1 MKKIL
6 IIVSSLIFSC
16 QSENKSVNEVI
27 ASNNIDLIKLKRE
40 EINNKQQ
47 EIYKKLNLIDNNNE
61 DVFLKALIVVPKK
74 RVRLASDRNVIKRR
88 VKEAYRLQKSELEK
102 YLKSNNHQLNLAIIY
117 QKHEILDYK
126 LIEVKIKLL
135 LSRLKEEL

>member
-1 MKKIL
+1 MFHFPKNQKLCNEKAIERL
-6 IIVSSLIFSC
+6 FENGKSLTEKPFRIIY
-16 QSENKSVNEVI
+16 N
-27 ASNNIDLIKLKRE
+27 
-40 EINNKQQ
+40 
-47 EIYKKLNLIDNNNE
+47 IDNNNE

-117 QKHEILDYK
+117 QKHDILDYK

>member
-1 MKKIL
+1 MFEFPKNQKLCNEKSIEIL
-6 IIVSSLIFSC
+6 FENGKSLSEKPFRIIYS
-16 QSENKSVNEVI
+16 
-27 ASNNIDLIKLKRE
+27 ID
-40 EINNKQQ
+40 
-47 EIYKKLNLIDNNNE
+47 YNNE

-102 YLKSNNHQLNLAIIY
+102 YLKSNNQQLNLAIIY

>member
-1 MKKIL
+1 MFHFPKNQKLCNEKAIERL
-6 IIVSSLIFSC
+6 FENGKSLTEKPFRIIY
-16 QSENKSVNEVI
+16 N
-27 ASNNIDLIKLKRE
+27 
-40 EINNKQQ
+40 
-47 EIYKKLNLIDNNNE
+47 IDNNNE

-126 LIEVKIKLL
+126 LIEVKIKLIL
-135 LSRLKEEL
+135 DRLKEEL

>member
-1 MKKIL
+1 MFEFPKNQKLCNEKSIEIL
-6 IIVSSLIFSC
+6 FENGKSLSEKPFRIIYS
-16 QSENKSVNEVI
+16 
-27 ASNNIDLIKLKRE
+27 ID
-40 EINNKQQ
+40 
-47 EIYKKLNLIDNNNE
+47 YNNE

-88 VKEAYRLQKSELEK
+88 VKEAYRLQKSELEQ

-126 LIEVKIKLL
+126 LIEVKIKLIL
-135 LSRLKEEL
+135 DRLKEEL

>member
-1 MKKIL
+1 MFELPKNQKICNEKL
-6 IIVSSLIFSC
+6 IERLFESG
-16 QSENKSVNEVI
+16 QSISEKPFRI
-27 ASNNIDLIKLKRE
+27 
-40 EINNKQQ
+40 
-47 EIYKKLNLIDNNNE
+47 IYNFDNNNE

-102 YLKSNNHQLNLAIIY
+102 YLKSNNQQLNLAIIY

-126 LIEVKIKLL
+126 LIEEKIKLIL
-135 LSRLKEEL
+135 DRLKEELWMWFFLFY

>member
-1 MKKIL
+1 MFHFPKNQKLCNEKAIERL
-6 IIVSSLIFSC
+6 FENGKSLTEKPFRIIY
-16 QSENKSVNEVI
+16 N
-27 ASNNIDLIKLKRE
+27 
-40 EINNKQQ
+40 
-47 EIYKKLNLIDNNNE
+47 IDNNNE

-117 QKHEILDYK
+117 QEHEILDYK

>member
-1 MKKIL
+1 MFHFPKNQKLCNEKAIERL
-6 IIVSSLIFSC
+6 FENGKYLTEKPFRIIY
-16 QSENKSVNEVI
+16 N
-27 ASNNIDLIKLKRE
+27 
-40 EINNKQQ
+40 
-47 EIYKKLNLIDNNNE
+47 IDNNNE
-61 DVFLKALIVVPKK
+61 DIFLKALIVVPKK

-126 LIEVKIKLL
+126 LIEEKIKLL

>member
-1 MKKIL
+1 MFQFPKNQKLCNEKAIERL
-6 IIVSSLIFSC
+6 FENGNYLTEKPFRIIY
-16 QSENKSVNEVI
+16 N
-27 ASNNIDLIKLKRE
+27 
-40 EINNKQQ
+40 
-47 EIYKKLNLIDNNNE
+47 IDNNNE
-61 DVFLKALIVVPKK
+61 DIFLKALIVVPKK

>member
-1 MKKIL
+1 MFEFPKNQKLCNEKSIARL
-6 IIVSSLIFSC
+6 FENGNSISEKPFRIIY
-16 QSENKSVNEVI
+16 N
-27 ASNNIDLIKLKRE
+27 
-40 EINNKQQ
+40 
-47 EIYKKLNLIDNNNE
+47 IDNNNE
-61 DVFLKALIVVPKK
+61 DVFLKALIVVAKK

-126 LIEVKIKLL
+126 LIEEKIKLL

>member
-1 MKKIL
+1 MFHFPKKQKLCNEKAIERL
-6 IIVSSLIFSC
+6 FENGKSLTEKPFRIIY
-16 QSENKSVNEVI
+16 N
-27 ASNNIDLIKLKRE
+27 
-40 EINNKQQ
+40 
-47 EIYKKLNLIDNNNE
+47 IDNNNE

>member
-1 MKKIL
+1 MFHFPKNQKLCNEKAIERL
-6 IIVSSLIFSC
+6 FENGKSLTEKPFRIIY
-16 QSENKSVNEVI
+16 N
-27 ASNNIDLIKLKRE
+27 
-40 EINNKQQ
+40 
-47 EIYKKLNLIDNNNE
+47 IDNNNE

-88 VKEAYRLQKSELEK
+88 VKEAYRLQKSEFEK

>member
-1 MKKIL
+1 MFHFPKNQKLCNEKAIERL
-6 IIVSSLIFSC
+6 FENGKSLTEKPFRIIY
-16 QSENKSVNEVI
+16 N
-27 ASNNIDLIKLKRE
+27 
-40 EINNKQQ
+40 
-47 EIYKKLNLIDNNNE
+47 IDNNNE

-102 YLKSNNHQLNLAIIY
+102 YLKSNNHHLNLAIIY
-117 QKHEILDYK
+117 QKQEILDYK

>member
-1 MKKIL
+1 MFHFPKNQKLCNEKAIERL
-6 IIVSSLIFSC
+6 FENGKSLTEKPFRIIY
-16 QSENKSVNEVI
+16 N
-27 ASNNIDLIKLKRE
+27 
-40 EINNKQQ
+40 
-47 EIYKKLNLIDNNNE
+47 IDNNNE

-102 YLKSNNHQLNLAIIY
+102 YLKSNNQQLNLAIIY

>member
-1 MKKIL
+1 MFKFPKNQKLCNEKSIVRL
-6 IIVSSLIFSC
+6 FENGNSISEKPFRIIY
-16 QSENKSVNEVI
+16 N
-27 ASNNIDLIKLKRE
+27 
-40 EINNKQQ
+40 
-47 EIYKKLNLIDNNNE
+47 IDNNNE
-61 DVFLKALIVVPKK
+61 DIFLKALIVVPKK

-102 YLKSNNHQLNLAIIY
+102 YLKSNNHHLNLAIIY

>member
-1 MKKIL
+1 MFHFPKNQKLCNEKAIERL
-6 IIVSSLIFSC
+6 FENGKSLTEKPFRIIY
-16 QSENKSVNEVI
+16 N
-27 ASNNIDLIKLKRE
+27 
-40 EINNKQQ
+40 
-47 EIYKKLNLIDNNNE
+47 IDNNNE

-102 YLKSNNHQLNLAIIY
+102 YLKSNNQQLNLAIIY

-135 LSRLKEEL
+135 LSRLKEELGM

>member
-1 MKKIL
+1 MFELPKNQKICNEKL
-6 IIVSSLIFSC
+6 IERLFESG
-16 QSENKSVNEVI
+16 QSISEKPFRI
-27 ASNNIDLIKLKRE
+27 
-40 EINNKQQ
+40 
-47 EIYKKLNLIDNNNE
+47 IYNFDNNNE

-102 YLKSNNHQLNLAIIY
+102 YLKSNNQQLNLAIIY

-126 LIEVKIKLL
+126 LIEEKIKLIL
-135 LSRLKEEL
+135 DRLKEEL

>member
-1 MKKIL
+1 MFEFPKNQKLCNEKSIEIL
-6 IIVSSLIFSC
+6 FENGKSLSEKPFRIIYS
-16 QSENKSVNEVI
+16 
-27 ASNNIDLIKLKRE
+27 ID
-40 EINNKQQ
+40 
-47 EIYKKLNLIDNNNE
+47 YNNE

-126 LIEVKIKLL
+126 LIEEKIKLIL
-135 LSRLKEEL
+135 DRLKEEL

>member
-1 MKKIL
+1 MFEFPKNQKLCNEKSIARL
-6 IIVSSLIFSC
+6 FENGNSISEQPFRIIY
-16 QSENKSVNEVI
+16 N
-27 ASNNIDLIKLKRE
+27 
-40 EINNKQQ
+40 
-47 EIYKKLNLIDNNNE
+47 IDNNNE

-88 VKEAYRLQKSELEK
+88 VKEAYRLQKTELEK

-117 QKHEILDYK
+117 QKHKILDYK

>member
-1 MKKIL
+1 MFEFPKNQKLCNEKSIEGL
-6 IIVSSLIFSC
+6 FENGKSLSEKPFRIIYNF
-16 QSENKSVNEVI
+16 
-27 ASNNIDLIKLKRE
+27 
-40 EINNKQQ
+40 
-47 EIYKKLNLIDNNNE
+47 DNNNE

-74 RVRLASDRNVIKRR
+74 QVRLASDRNVIKRR

-102 YLKSNNHQLNLAIIY
+102 YLKSNNYQLNLAIIY
-117 QKHEILDYK
+117 QNNEILDYK

>member
-1 MKKIL
+1 MFEFPKNQKLCNDKSIERL
-6 IIVSSLIFSC
+6 FENGKSLSEKPFRIIY
-16 QSENKSVNEVI
+16 N
-27 ASNNIDLIKLKRE
+27 
-40 EINNKQQ
+40 
-47 EIYKKLNLIDNNNE
+47 IDNNNE

-126 LIEVKIKLL
+126 LIEEKIKLL

>member
-1 MKKIL
+1 MFHFPKNQKLCNEKAIERL
-6 IIVSSLIFSC
+6 FENGKSLTEKPFRIIY
-16 QSENKSVNEVI
+16 N
-27 ASNNIDLIKLKRE
+27 
-40 EINNKQQ
+40 
-47 EIYKKLNLIDNNNE
+47 IDNNNE
-61 DVFLKALIVVPKK
+61 DVFLKALIVVSKK

>member
-1 MKKIL
+1 MFHFPKNQKLCNEKAIERL
-6 IIVSSLIFSC
+6 FENGKSLSEKPFRIIY
-16 QSENKSVNEVI
+16 N
-27 ASNNIDLIKLKRE
+27 
-40 EINNKQQ
+40 
-47 EIYKKLNLIDNNNE
+47 IDNNNE
-61 DVFLKALIVVPKK
+61 DVFVKSLIVVPKK

-126 LIEVKIKLL
+126 LIEEKIKLL

>member
-1 MKKIL
+1 MFHFPKNQKLCNEKAIERL
-6 IIVSSLIFSC
+6 FENGKSLAEKPFRIIY
-16 QSENKSVNEVI
+16 N
-27 ASNNIDLIKLKRE
+27 
-40 EINNKQQ
+40 
-47 EIYKKLNLIDNNNE
+47 IDNNS
-61 DVFLKALIVVPKK
+61 DDIFLKSLIVIPKK

-102 YLKSNNHQLNLAIIY
+102 YLKSNNQQLNLAIIY

>member
-1 MKKIL
+1 MFHFPKNQKLCNEKAIERL
-6 IIVSSLIFSC
+6 FENGKSLTEKPFRIIY
-16 QSENKSVNEVI
+16 
-27 ASNNIDLIKLKRE
+27 NI
-40 EINNKQQ
+40 N
-47 EIYKKLNLIDNNNE
+47 NNNE

>member
-1 MKKIL
+1 MFEFPKNQKLCNEKSIARL
-6 IIVSSLIFSC
+6 FENGNSISEKPFRIIY
-16 QSENKSVNEVI
+16 N
-27 ASNNIDLIKLKRE
+27 
-40 EINNKQQ
+40 
-47 EIYKKLNLIDNNNE
+47 IDNNNQ
-61 DVFLKALIVVPKK
+61 DIFLKALIVVPKK

-88 VKEAYRLQKSELEK
+88 VKEAYRLQKIELEK

-126 LIEVKIKLL
+126 LIEEKIKLL

>member
-1 MKKIL
+1 MFHFPKNQKLCNEKAIERL
-6 IIVSSLIFSC
+6 FENGKSLTEKPFRIIY
-16 QSENKSVNEVI
+16 N
-27 ASNNIDLIKLKRE
+27 
-40 EINNKQQ
+40 
-47 EIYKKLNLIDNNNE
+47 IDNNNE

-88 VKEAYRLQKSELEK
+88 VKEAYRLQKRELEK